1 MNFEQALGHVLNHEG
16 GFVSHKDDP
25 GGATNYGITVAVA
38 REHGYQGDMRQIPM
52 DLVRT
57 IYRRSYWDRCRCD
70 ELPAIM
76 RLDVFDGAVNSG
88 VSRSIRW
95 LQQCTGAT
103 VDGIIGPQTIRM
115 ANQAGDVRMRYNAV
129 RLSFLTGL
137 GHWGSFGRGWARR
150 IAYNLGAQ
158 Q

>member
-1 MNFEQALGHVLNHEG
+1 MDFETALRHVLHHEG

-38 REHGYQGDMRQIPM
+38 RDHGYAGHMRDIPM

-95 LQQCTGAT
+95 LQESVGAT
-103 VDGIIGPQTIRM
+103 TDGLIGPQTIR
-115 ANQAGDVRMRYNAV
+115 AAWATGDARLAYNAA
-129 RLSFLTGL
+129 RLQFLSGL
-137 GHWGSFGRGWARR
+137 SHWPAFGRGWVRR
-150 IAYNLGAQ
+150 VAYNMGVQ